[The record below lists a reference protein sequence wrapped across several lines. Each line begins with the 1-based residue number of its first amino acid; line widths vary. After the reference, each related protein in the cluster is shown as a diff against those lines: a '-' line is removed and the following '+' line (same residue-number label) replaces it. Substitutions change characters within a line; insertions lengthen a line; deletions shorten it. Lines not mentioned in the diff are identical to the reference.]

1 MSCFLIFD
9 TQSFSYEMGKLKK
22 QLKKQA
28 YTYIIKALDK
38 RSDDG

>member
-9 TQSFSYEMGKLKK
+9 TQYFGYEMGKLKE

-28 YTYIIKALDK
+28 YTYIINALDK